1 MIKANAHKYSVSAM
15 CRVLQVNRSTYYYE
29 AATKKDE
36 SELTAD
42 IQEIFR
48 KSRNHYGTRKIKK
61 ELVDCGKQVSRRRIG
76 RIMKQEGLISSYTT
90 AQFKPQKDRCNE
102 SKVAN
107 VLNRQFQ
114 NQPYRNVVVSDLTY
128 VRVGNHWNYICILID
143 LFNREIVG
151 YSAGEHKTAELV
163 KQAFRKVE
171 GNLSE
176 IHIFHTDRGNEFKNE
191 TIEELLETFHIERSL
206 SHKGCPYDNAVA
218 EATFKVIKTDF
229 VWNETFHT
237 LEELKIKLWDYV
249 NWYNHH
255 RIHSSLG
262 YQTPV
267 QYRENNLKNLS
278 EKVLTIQ
285 RLKIMAMFQVLKNS
299 DNSFVLYISLLIRFF
314 IRQLQPIIWITK
326 GCWFI
331 FQNVRTIR
339 SPLFLHLWK
348 PIFVHIKPM
357 RQNSRKISIFSGLFL
372 NYSEEKQGGN
382 SMIKRSTLLTYFII
396 VFSNSFT
403 LTLSLTIPSPASIC
417 TASTIP

>member
-48 KSRNHYGTRKIKK
+48 KSRNHYGARKIKK

-151 YSAGEHKTAELV
+151 YSAGEHKT
-163 KQAFRKVE
+163 
-171 GNLSE
+171 G
-176 IHIFHTDRGNEFKNE
+176 I
-191 TIEELLETFHIERSL
+191 
-206 SHKGCPYDNAVA
+206 
-218 EATFKVIKTDF
+218 
-229 VWNETFHT
+229 
-237 LEELKIKLWDYV
+237 
-249 NWYNHH
+249 
-255 RIHSSLG
+255 
-262 YQTPV
+262 
-267 QYRENNLKNLS
+267 
-278 EKVLTIQ
+278 
-285 RLKIMAMFQVLKNS
+285 
-299 DNSFVLYISLLIRFF
+299 
-314 IRQLQPIIWITK
+314 
-326 GCWFI
+326 
-331 FQNVRTIR
+331 
-339 SPLFLHLWK
+339 
-348 PIFVHIKPM
+348 
-357 RQNSRKISIFSGLFL
+357 
-372 NYSEEKQGGN
+372 
-382 SMIKRSTLLTYFII
+382 
-396 VFSNSFT
+396 
-403 LTLSLTIPSPASIC
+403 
-417 TASTIP
+417 